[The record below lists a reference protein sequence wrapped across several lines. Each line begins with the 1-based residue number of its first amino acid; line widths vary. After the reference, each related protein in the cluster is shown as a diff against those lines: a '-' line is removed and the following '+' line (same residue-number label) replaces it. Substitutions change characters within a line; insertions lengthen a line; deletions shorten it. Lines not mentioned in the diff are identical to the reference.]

1 MSAVVRPVVAYDH
14 TSTGIDDVNDNGNG
28 NWNTDAPRYNLSG
41 QRVDDSYRGIVIS
54 NGKKMVKR

>member
-1 MSAVVRPVVAYDH
+1 MSAVVRPVVEKTA
-14 TSTGIDDVNDNGNG
+14 TGINDMHVNDNGNAD
-28 NWNTDAPRYNLSG
+28 TPRYNLSG